1 VSILSHLENVPVKRL
16 YVVTFKDRRVGRCFN
31 VSPLQTRASDAD
43 NLAEQIWYHVAP
55 CVVSG
60 TADVQVD
67 LANKSGAIY
76 EGLMTIAKF
85 TIVEVG
91 RASR

>member
-1 VSILSHLENVPVKRL
+1 MSDFIIDGLRPTRALFI
-16 YVVTFKDRRVGRCFN
+16 VTFNDRRVGRCFN
-31 VSPLQTRASDAD
+31 VGPLTARAADAD
-43 NLAEQIWYHVAP
+43 DLAQRIWHYVAA

-60 TADVQVD
+60 TCDIQVD
-67 LANKSGAIY
+67 LANKSGVIY
-76 EGLMTIAKF
+76 EGVMTIAKF